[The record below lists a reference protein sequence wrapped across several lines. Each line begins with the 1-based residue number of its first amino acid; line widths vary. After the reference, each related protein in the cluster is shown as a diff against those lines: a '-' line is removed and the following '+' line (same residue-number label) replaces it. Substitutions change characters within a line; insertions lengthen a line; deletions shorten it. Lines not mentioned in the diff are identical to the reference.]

1 MKHLSIHLGLIGLLA
16 LAVSGF
22 SGNSDSEYVEDMA
35 REHADD
41 TPESNAM
48 SEASPAVEVVTEMVD
63 YANVNGETAT
73 GYLARPAGVDG
84 PLPGIIVI
92 HEWWGLNDNV
102 RSMTEQLAGQ
112 GYQALAVDLYGGES
126 ADTRD
131 GAMELMSASMEKTEA
146 LTENVKQAFAYL
158 EGDGQKVGT
167 IGWCFGG
174 GWSLQTA
181 LALPSDV
188 DATVIYYGRLVTEQ
202 DALAPLEMPILG
214 LFGAEDQGIPV
225 DSVNAFEASLNALG
239 KDAAVHIYQGADHAF
254 ANPSGTNYQAEPAQ
268 DAWAKTLAFF
278 EAHLKSSS

>member
-1 MKHLSIHLGLIGLLA
+1 MKRLAIIWSTTGLFALA
-16 LAVSGF
+16 LGCSG
-22 SGNSDSEYVEDMA
+22 SSDSEYVDDMA

-41 TPESNAM
+41 TAESNEM
-48 SEASPAVEVVTEMVD
+48 SDASPAVDVTTEMVE
-63 YANVNGETAT
+63 YANVDGEAAM

-102 RSMTEQLAGQ
+102 RSMTEQLAGE
-112 GYQALAVDLYGGES
+112 GYQALAVDLYGGKS

-131 GAMELMSASMEKTEA
+131 GAMELMSASMEKSDA

-158 EGDGQKVGT
+158 EGDGQRVGS

-181 LALPSDV
+181 LALPDDV
-188 DATVIYYGRLVTEQ
+188 DATVIYYGRLVTDE
-202 DALAPLEMPILG
+202 DTLAPLQMPILG
-214 LFGAEDQGIPV
+214 FFGAEDQGIPV

-239 KDAAVHIYQGADHAF
+239 KDAAIHIYEGADHAF
-254 ANPSGTNYQAEPAQ
+254 ANPSGTAYQAEPAQ

-278 EAHLKSSS
+278 EAHLKSAS

>member
-1 MKHLSIHLGLIGLLA
+1 MKHLAILLSLWGMSVLAIGC
-16 LAVSGF
+16 
-22 SGNSDSEYVEDMA
+22 SGNSDSEYVDDMA

-41 TPESNAM
+41 TAESNAM
-48 SEASPAVEVVTEMVD
+48 SEASPAAEVVTETVD

-92 HEWWGLNDNV
+92 HEWWGLNDNI
-102 RSMTEQLAGQ
+102 RSMTEQLAAQ
-112 GYQALAVDLYGGES
+112 GYQALAVDLYGGKS

-146 LTENVKQAFAYL
+146 LTDNVKQAFAYL

-181 LALPSDV
+181 LALPDQV
-188 DATVIYYGRLVTEQ
+188 DATVIYYGRLVTDQ
-202 DALAPLEMPILG
+202 DALAPLQMPILG

-239 KDAAVHIYQGADHAF
+239 KDAAIHIYEGADHAF

-278 EAHLKSSS
+278 EAHLKSAS